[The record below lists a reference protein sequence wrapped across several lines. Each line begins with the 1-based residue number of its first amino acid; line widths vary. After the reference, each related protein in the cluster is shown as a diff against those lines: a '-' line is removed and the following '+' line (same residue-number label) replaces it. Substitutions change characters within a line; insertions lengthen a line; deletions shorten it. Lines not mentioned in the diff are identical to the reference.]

1 MKKII
6 PLSALSFLLL
16 SNSDCTKVSS
26 KIYKGKLEIK
36 GICMNYTIN
45 VPGGSI
51 DPSLVEANWTDE
63 STGQSYKNVFKLGSP
78 CTFPAELNAGD
89 EFEFTIDTTADKDC
103 AVCMAY
109 YPTPS
114 KNLSI
119 KVVKK

>member
-36 GICMNYTIN
+36 GICMNYTIS
-45 VPGGSI
+45 VPDGSI